1 MCLHHTPTPVR
12 PRFGSALEHGEA
24 HTHDHQQWSRRD
36 FLSSLSLFAMGSPF
50 LLNRAVGAQSMHS
63 AQMHRALAQTN
74 PNRVLVLLQLGG
86 GNDGLNTVVPF
97 TNDLYY
103 QARPSL
109 ALPRNEIVPITDTL
123 GLHPSLA
130 PFESLFGEGAL
141 SILQSVG
148 YPSPDL
154 SHFRGT
160 DIWLSASD
168 SDVVEE
174 TGWMGRYLESQFP
187 TFVDEPT
194 PYPLAVQ
201 IGASAPMLFQASANY
216 GMSISNT
223 DLLERIASEGILFD
237 SSTVPATT
245 YGEEMRYL
253 RTVAND
259 AYRYAGA
266 VKTASDAG
274 ANAQEYPNN
283 DLGRNLSTVAR
294 LIKGQLGSQ
303 IYHVSLGSFD
313 THANQA
319 NPHANLLTAL
329 AEATDAF
336 YRDLR
341 ASGHSEDVLI
351 MTFSEFG
358 RRVQQNGS
366 NGTDHGTSAPLFL
379 LGDGLTGGLLGNA
392 PDLTRLD
399 ATGNLTFD
407 IDFRAVYA
415 SVLTGWFGLNAED
428 AAALLGQSFPS
439 LDLFN
444 GRVGTATQRPEV
456 PETVLYDLYP
466 NPVSTS
472 ATLRFATSQPMPVRL
487 RLYDAVG
494 RLQRTVATE
503 TVASGNHQRRV
514 DVQGLPSG
522 TYLLRLE
529 TPTQSLTQPV
539 TVVR

>member
-1 MCLHHTPTPVR
+1 MCQHHTPTPVR

-50 LLNRAVGAQSMHS
+50 LLNRAVAAQSMHS

-74 PNRVLVLLQLGG
+74 PDRVLVLLQLNG

-109 ALPRNEIVPITDTL
+109 ALPRNEVVPITDTL

-130 PFESLFGEGAL
+130 LYESLFGDGTL

-160 DIWLSASD
+160 DIWISGSD
-168 SDVVEE
+168 ADVVDE
-174 TGWMGRYLESQFP
+174 TGWLGRYLESQFP
-187 TFVDEPT
+187 TFVEEPT

-216 GMSISNT
+216 GLSISNT

-237 SSTVPATT
+237 SSAVPATT
-245 YGEEMRYL
+245 YGDEMRYL

-266 VKTASDAG
+266 VKTASDTG
-274 ANAQEYPNN
+274 SNAQEYPNS

-294 LIKGQLGSQ
+294 LIKGHLGSQ

-319 NPHANLLTAL
+319 NPHANLLSTL

-379 LGDGLTGGLLGNA
+379 LGDALTGGLLGNA
-392 PDLTRLD
+392 PDLTSLD
-399 ATGNLTFD
+399 ATGNLAFD

-415 SVLTGWFGLNAED
+415 SVLTGWFGLAADD
-428 AAALLGQSFPS
+428 AAALLGQSFPV

-444 GRVGTATQRPEV
+444 GSVGTATQRTEV
-456 PETVLYDLYP
+456 PETVLHDLYP

-472 ATLRFATSQPMPVRL
+472 ATLRFSTAQPMPVRI

-494 RLQRTVATE
+494 RLCRTVVDE
-503 TVASGNHQRRV
+503 MVVPGRHQRRV
-514 DVQGLPSG
+514 EVQGLPSG

-529 TPTQSLTQPV
+529 TPSQSLTQAV